1 MQRCHSL
8 DADKEEFKLGERCLV
23 CTLIISMLQKLG
35 HQEET
40 ALVSLHRSLLGK
52 VLSGAL

>member
-8 DADKEEFKLGERCLV
+8 DADKEEFKLGEWCLA
-23 CTLIISMLQKLG
+23 CTLIISTLQKFG

>member
-1 MQRCHSL
+1 MQCSHSL

-23 CTLIISMLQKLG
+23 CMLIISMLQKLG

-52 VLSGAL
+52 VLRGAL